1 MLLCK
6 KKRGDNMSDD
16 RKIEVVNGN
25 GDDLEISPVYDH
37 LDIEKPNTEKK
48 KEIVIPKAKKKEED
62 NDEDDSQ
69 MMKRKNKQHC
79 IQCCYICTF

>member
-1 MLLCK
+1 
-6 KKRGDNMSDD
+6 MSDD

-48 KEIVIPKAKKKEED
+48 KEIVIPKEKKKEDEVED
-62 NDEDDSQ
+62 EVEDADED
-69 MMKRKNKQHC
+69 KE
-79 IQCCYICTF
+79 

>member
-1 MLLCK
+1 
-6 KKRGDNMSDD
+6 MSDD

-48 KEIVIPKAKKKEED
+48 KEIVIPKEKKKEEKED
-62 NDEDDSQ
+62 KDDKEDKEDDSEDE
-69 MMKRKNKQHC
+69 
-79 IQCCYICTF
+79 

>member
-1 MLLCK
+1 
-6 KKRGDNMSDD
+6 MSDD

-48 KEIVIPKAKKKEED
+48 KEIVIPKKKKIMMKMIVK
-62 NDEDDSQ
+62 

>member
-1 MLLCK
+1 
-6 KKRGDNMSDD
+6 MSDN

-48 KEIVIPKAKKKEED
+48 KEIVIPNEKKKEED
-62 NDEDDSQ
+62 KDVEETDTDEEE
-69 MMKRKNKQHC
+69 
-79 IQCCYICTF
+79 

>member
-1 MLLCK
+1 
-6 KKRGDNMSDD
+6 MSDD

-48 KEIVIPKAKKKEED
+48 KEIVIPKEKKKEDKDVEEKD
-62 NDEDDSQ
+62 TDEEE
-69 MMKRKNKQHC
+69 
-79 IQCCYICTF
+79 